1 MSADRVSRAA
11 NAAEQL
17 CTVLWEA
24 VHEELDAGRPLQ
36 VARLTDRLAEVC
48 ASVSAIAHAGGGS
61 PDRPAAAGGA
71 SGAGGPEGASQPP
84 PGSDRAE
91 GGSPRHDPLR
101 QAPEGRRGARS
112 ARVEGR
118 PAILIDE
125 HEGAEAGRGDVEAH
139 RNGPATS
146 IEIRDVRGLERNAW
160 IEAIQR
166 RLDRHAEDRERF
178 AVLLIEVLDADRLRL
193 AQAPADSYRQLR
205 DVESAIVEQLR
216 PADALLRESDGR
228 YWLIAPQTD
237 EGSARVL
244 AERIANAVR
253 RSASHRVAPLDVAAG
268 IAVCPEHG
276 LDASSL
282 AGHADVDLYA
292 AQSSGR
298 SVSDRGDHLPPI

>member
-1 MSADRVSRAA
+1 M
-11 NAAEQL
+11 
-17 CTVLWEA
+17 
-24 VHEELDAGRPLQ
+24 Q

-48 ASVSAIAHAGGGS
+48 ASISAIAHAGGGA
-61 PDRPAAAGGA
+61 PDRPAAAGRA
-71 SGAGGPEGASQPP
+71 SGAGGPEGAPQAPAY
-84 PGSDRAE
+84 DRAE
-91 GGSPRHDPLR
+91 GGSSRDDALQ
-101 QAPEGRRGARS
+101 QAPEGRRGAGP
-112 ARVEGR
+112 ARIEGR
-118 PAILIDE
+118 PAILVDE

-139 RNGPATS
+139 RHGPATS
-146 IEIRDVRGLERNAW
+146 IEIRDVRGLERHAW
-160 IEAIQR
+160 IETIQR
-166 RLDRHAEDRERF
+166 RLDRYAEDRERF

-292 AQSSGR
+292 AQSSRR